1 MPNGPSGRL
10 PRWRGCPVAP
20 DVKFCGLTR
29 AGDAAAAAAFGARYV
44 GVIFAG
50 GPRAIGPAAAA
61 AVLAELP
68 PAVGRVGV
76 FGRAAAAEI
85 AADAEAAGLTA
96 VQLHADPT
104 GDDVEGLRRLWD
116 GEVWAAVRCPGTTLP
131 AGAADLF
138 RLADAVVLDAKVPGR
153 LGGTGVP
160 LAWGALRDAVEALR
174 GRCRLVLAGG
184 LTADNVAQAVR
195 TLAPDVVDVSSGV
208 EDAPG
213 IKDHA
218 RMRAFAAAA
227 RNGA

>member
-1 MPNGPSGRL
+1 MPTE
-10 PRWRGCPVAP
+10 
-20 DVKFCGLTR
+20 VKFCGLTR
-29 AGDAAAAAAFGARYV
+29 PDDATTAAALGARYA

-50 GPRAIGPAAAA
+50 GPRAISPAAAA
-61 AVLAELP
+61 EVLADLP
-68 PAVGRVGV
+68 ASVGRVGV
-76 FGRAAAAEI
+76 FGRASAEEI
-85 AADAEAAGLTA
+85 AAGAEEAKLTA

-104 GDDVEGLRRLWD
+104 ADDIERVRRAWV
-116 GEVWAAVRCPGTTLP
+116 GEVWAAVRCDGSTLP
-131 AGAADLF
+131 DGAAVLF
-138 RLADAVVLDAKVPGR
+138 RLADAVVLDAKVSGQ

-160 LAWGALRDAVEALR
+160 LAWGALRDAVDALR

-184 LTADNVAQAVR
+184 LTPDNVAQAVR

-208 EDAPG
+208 EVTPG

>member
-1 MPNGPSGRL
+1 M
-10 PRWRGCPVAP
+10 AT

-29 AGDAAAAAAFGARYV
+29 AGDAAAAAALGARYA

-50 GPRAIGPAAAA
+50 GPRSVSAARAAEVLADVPAAM
-61 AVLAELP
+61 
-68 PAVGRVGV
+68 GRVGV
-76 FGRAAAAEI
+76 FGRADPEDIGAAARQ
-85 AADAEAAGLTA
+85 ANLTA

-104 GDDVEGLRRLWD
+104 GDDVERVRAQWV
-116 GEVWAAVRCPGTTLP
+116 GEVWAAVRCDGSALP
-131 AGAADLF
+131 AGAAALF
-138 RLADAVVLDAKVPGR
+138 RLADAVVLDAKVSGQ

-160 LAWGALRDAVEALR
+160 LAWGALRDAVDALR

-184 LTADNVAQAVR
+184 LTPANVAQAVR

-208 EDAPG
+208 EVTPG

>member
-1 MPNGPSGRL
+1 MS
-10 PRWRGCPVAP
+10 P

-29 AGDAAAAAAFGARYV
+29 AADAAAAGALGARYA
-44 GVIFAG
+44 GVVFAG
-50 GPRAIGPAAAA
+50 GPRAISPAAAA
-61 AVLAELP
+61 ALLADLP

-76 FGRAAAAEI
+76 FGAVSASEVVAT
-85 AADAEAAGLTA
+85 AEAGRLTA

-104 GDDVEGLRRLWD
+104 AEDVQDVRRLWV
-116 GEVWAAVRCPGTTLP
+116 GELWAAVRCEGNTLP
-131 AGAADLF
+131 ESAAALF
-138 RLADAVVLDAKVPGR
+138 RLADAVVLDARVPGQ

-160 LAWGALRDAVEALR
+160 LAWGALRDAVDALR

-184 LTADNVAQAVR
+184 LTPDNVAEAVR
-195 TLAPDVVDVSSGV
+195 ALAPDVVDVSSGV
-208 EDAPG
+208 EATPG